1 MLAIE
6 NDATLNAL
14 AVEAFNDLLKSTA
27 SGKASKIHCSTN
39 FRDKS
44 KMGGDGG
51 IYIFGFLMTAI
62 VMIRL
67 NRLGKQIEAVDVSIR
82 ADIARTDPERDAIIN
97 EWKQEKDAAA
107 KAERQFL
114 MFWGI
119 VLAAAAIAWAF
130 FKQH

>member
-1 MLAIE
+1 
-6 NDATLNAL
+6 
-14 AVEAFNDLLKSTA
+14 
-27 SGKASKIHCSTN
+27 
-39 FRDKS
+39 
-44 KMGGDGG
+44 MGGDLG

-67 NRLGKQIEAVDVSIR
+67 SRLGKQIEAVDVSIR

-97 EWKQEKDAAA
+97 EWKREKDAAA
-107 KAERQFL
+107 KAARQFL